1 MVDNHQDHKAFSE
14 TSQPSVAELG
24 ADRTF
29 STTKILV
36 VGAGAL
42 GCALLQQLTILGV
55 RCIGIADGAKVQYEN
70 TDRPVLF
77 AINDEGELKVKA
89 AAAAIQRRLVNV
101 TIKEYPFFIY
111 NVLALKIIPK
121 YDLVIDCTN
130 YLPTRLLLN
139 DACELLGKPMIFA
152 ALNGSEGIVGL
163 LHARRG
169 SGDCGISYRDVAA
182 SINARLQLHNRVYTE
197 AVQVFTGM
205 LGTLQALAVSHWIK
219 QSGLFFDNGIIR
231 YNMETLTL
239 NDVQVQQDAAQNA
252 PKVVSDFLHT
262 NYEWLCGADEVKEI
276 SMRELQQKMQGDVR
290 FIDVREMHE
299 TPDLPVPHQ
308 RIPLSRLQQ
317 ERVSVEGEEVIV
329 VCHMGVRS
337 VEAVQL
343 LSQWAAP
350 GQKLYSLKGGIMA
363 LAAVVNDRTH

>member
-1 MVDNHQDHKAFSE
+1 MGDNHQDHIPFSE
-14 TSQPSVAELG
+14 INQPSVAELG
-24 ADRTF
+24 ADKTF
-29 STTKILV
+29 ANTKILV

-42 GCALLQQLTILGV
+42 GCALLQQLAALGV
-55 RCIGIADGAKVQYEN
+55 GCIGIADGGKVQYEN

-77 AINDEGELKVKA
+77 AVNDEGELKVKA
-89 AAAAIQRRLVNV
+89 ATAALHRHHPNV
-101 TIKEYPFFIY
+101 ATKEYPFLIY

-130 YLPTRLLLN
+130 HLPTRLLLN
-139 DACELLGKPMIFA
+139 DACALLGKPMIFA

-163 LHARRG
+163 LHAKRG
-169 SGDCGISYRDVAA
+169 SGHCGINYRDVAP
-182 SINARLQLHNRVYTE
+182 SFNARLQSHNSVSTE
-197 AVQVFTGM
+197 EVQVFTGM

-219 QSGLFFDNGIIR
+219 QSGLFFDNEIIR
-231 YNMETLTL
+231 YNMETLTP
-239 NDVQVQQDAAQNA
+239 NVVQVEQDATQKA
-252 PKVVSDFLHT
+252 PKDESDFLHT
-262 NYEWLCGADEVKEI
+262 NYEWLCGADEVREI
-276 SMRELQQKMQGDVR
+276 SMRELQQKMQDDVR